1 MAEFVVLVSEP
12 VIVAAELPEEVP
24 VIPLTVG
31 ADHEYVVPVGTIF
44 PVPLVGAILNDPAEQ
59 IVAVC
64 AITFGFGF
72 TVTVAAKLEPMQ
84 LPDVGVTV

>member
-12 VIVAAELPEEVP
+12 VIVAAELPEAVP

-44 PVPLVGAILNDPAEQ
+44 PVPFIGVILKDPAEQ
-59 IVAVC
+59 IVAVWVL
-64 AITFGFGF
+64 TFGFGS
-72 TVTVAAKLEPMQ
+72 TVIVAAKLVPIQ